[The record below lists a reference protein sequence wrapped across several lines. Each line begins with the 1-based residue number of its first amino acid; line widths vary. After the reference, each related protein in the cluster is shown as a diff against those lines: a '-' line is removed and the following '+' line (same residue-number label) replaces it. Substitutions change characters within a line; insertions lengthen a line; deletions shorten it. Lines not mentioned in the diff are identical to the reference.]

1 MTFLFIVGIGAI
13 CVGAWFWV
21 DENKK
26 KGNAIV
32 AFVIGI
38 LILMIGCFTSP
49 SNGSSKSSSGYDSA
63 LDRYINDP
71 GFREYVN
78 EQ

>member
-32 AFVIGI
+32 Q
-38 LILMIGCFTSP
+38 CH
-49 SNGSSKSSSGYDSA
+49 
-63 LDRYINDP
+63 
-71 GFREYVN
+71 
-78 EQ
+78 